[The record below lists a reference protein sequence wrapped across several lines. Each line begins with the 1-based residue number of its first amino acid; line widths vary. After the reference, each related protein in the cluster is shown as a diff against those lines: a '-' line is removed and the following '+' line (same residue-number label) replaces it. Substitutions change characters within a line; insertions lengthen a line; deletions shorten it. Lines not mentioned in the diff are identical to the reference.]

1 MKARVIYALY
11 PAIFG
16 EAGIFEGV
24 AQAMVMRLGI
34 VVNPDA
40 GLGGKLGFKGS
51 DGRAEEARAAGA
63 EDRAGPRM
71 KQCLSHLV
79 DLTSSSLNR
88 SGVELELVVWDGRMG
103 GTWLPEWPSAGPIR
117 AVSLGSTPS
126 PTTPEDTARLV
137 GQLLEAGVEAILY
150 AGGDGTTR
158 DIVNALESAG
168 AEAQKTALIG
178 VPGGVK
184 MHSGCFATTPKAAA
198 EVALSFALGD
208 LRTAITEVMDLD
220 ETVYAKGEWKVR
232 MYGEAWTPS
241 SPRFMQGAKEQ
252 VERVS
257 EEDTIEGLAHHVS
270 TLVEDEPDLM
280 IVWGSGGTLRRMG
293 EHLDLELTLLGIDV
307 QHGDTV
313 HHDLNEQKLIDLIG
327 AHTNDGGPRPILLLL
342 SPMGGQGFLIG
353 RGNLQLSPDVLRLIG
368 HANILGVATPS
379 KLIGLEAVRIDTGDE
394 SLDAEFQSKRFIK
407 ILQGFR
413 TTRLI
418 RVAEL

>member
-1 MKARVIYALY
+1 
-11 PAIFG
+11 
-16 EAGIFEGV
+16 
-24 AQAMVMRLGI
+24 MRLGI

-71 KQCLSHLV
+71 QQCLNHLV
-79 DLTSSSLNR
+79 TLATSSLNR
-88 SGVELELVVWDGRMG
+88 SQVGLELLVWEGRMG
-103 GTWLPEWPSAGPIR
+103 GTWLP
-117 AVSLGSTPS
+117 SLAEDAPLKVEVMGVTPA
-126 PTTPEDTARLV
+126 TTSPEDTALLV
-137 GQLLEAGVEAILY
+137 RELVNAGAEALVY

-158 DIVNALESAG
+158 DIVKTLEG
-168 AEAQKTALIG
+168 MGEEAQKTALIG

-198 EVALSFALGD
+198 EVVLSFALGD

-257 EEDTIEGLAHHVS
+257 EEDTIEGLAHHVAS
-270 TLVEDEPDLM
+270 LLDDEPDLM
-280 IVWGSGGTLRRMG
+280 VVWGSGGTLRRMG
-293 EHLDLELTLLGIDV
+293 EHLDHDLTLLGIDV
-307 QHGDTV
+307 QHGKTV
-313 HHDLNEQKLIDLIG
+313 HNDLNERGLIEVIS
-327 AHTNDGGPRPILLLL
+327 AHVNEDGQRPLLLLL

-368 HANILGVATPS
+368 HGNILGVATPS

-394 SLDAEFQSKRFIK
+394 ALDAEFQSKRFIK

>member
-1 MKARVIYALY
+1 
-11 PAIFG
+11 
-16 EAGIFEGV
+16 
-24 AQAMVMRLGI
+24 MRLGL

-51 DGRAEEARAAGA
+51 DGRAAEARAAGA

-71 KQCLSHLV
+71 NQCLSHLS
-79 DLTSSSLNR
+79 DLASSSLNR
-88 SGVELELVVWDGRMG
+88 AGVHLTLVAWEGRMG
-103 GTWLPEWPSAGPIR
+103 ATWVPDLEKADH
-117 AVSLGSTPS
+117 VSVVCSGSTPA
-126 PTTPEDTARLV
+126 TTSPEDTARLV
-137 GQLLEAGVEAILY
+137 GELVEAGVDAILY

-168 AEAQKTALIG
+168 PEAQTVARIG

-257 EEDTIEGLAHHVS
+257 EEDTIEGLAHHVN
-270 TLVEDEPDLM
+270 TLLEDEPDLM
-280 IVWGSGGTLRRMG
+280 VVWGSGGTLRRMG
-293 EHLDLELTLLGIDV
+293 EHLNLDLTLLGIDV
-307 QHGDTV
+307 QHGD
-313 HHDLNEQKLIDLIG
+313 HLHRDLNEQGLLEVIG
-327 AHTNDGGPRPILLLL
+327 GHVSDDAQRPLLLLL

-353 RGNLQLSPDVLRLIG
+353 RGNLQLSPDVLRAIG
-368 HANILGVATPS
+368 HSNILGVATPS
-379 KLIGLEAVRIDTGDE
+379 KLIGLEAVRIDTGDDD
-394 SLDAEFQSKRFIK
+394 LDAEFQDKRFIK

>member
-1 MKARVIYALY
+1 
-11 PAIFG
+11 
-16 EAGIFEGV
+16 
-24 AQAMVMRLGI
+24 MRLGI

-71 KQCLSHLV
+71 HQCLNHL
-79 DLTSSSLNR
+79 LGLATSSLNR
-88 SGVELELVVWDGRMG
+88 SGVTLELLVWEGRMG
-103 GTWLPEWPSAGPIR
+103 STWLP
-117 AVSLGSTPS
+117 SLETDAPFTVEVLGTTPDSTS
-126 PTTPEDTARLV
+126 PEDTTKLV
-137 GQLLEAGVEAILY
+137 QELVKAGAEALVY

-158 DIVNALESAG
+158 DIVKALEAMG
-168 AEAQKTALIG
+168 DDAQKTALIG

-257 EEDTIEGLAHHVS
+257 EEDTIEGLAHHVA
-270 TLVEDEPDLM
+270 TLLADEPDLM
-280 IVWGSGGTLRRMG
+280 VVWGSGGTLRRMG
-293 EHLDLELTLLGIDV
+293 EHLNQELTLLGIDV

-313 HHDLNEQKLIDLIG
+313 HNDLNEHGLLEVIS
-327 AHTNDGGPRPILLLL
+327 AHVDENGQRPLLLLL

-353 RGNLQLSPDVLRLIG
+353 RGNLQLSPAVLRLIG
-368 HANILGVATPS
+368 HGNILGVATPS
-379 KLIGLEAVRIDTGDE
+379 KLIGLEAVRIDTGDDD
-394 SLDAEFQSKRFIK
+394 LDAEFQAKRFIK

-418 RVAEL
+418 RVADV

>member
-1 MKARVIYALY
+1 
-11 PAIFG
+11 
-16 EAGIFEGV
+16 
-24 AQAMVMRLGI
+24 MRIGI

-51 DGRAEEARAAGA
+51 DGRAAEARAAGA

-71 KQCLSHLV
+71 LQCLTHLQT
-79 DLTSSSLNR
+79 LTASSLNR
-88 SGVELELVVWDGRMG
+88 NQTSLTFVAWQGRMG
-103 GTWLPEWPSAGPIR
+103 STWVPEIQSAQTVGTEWVGHTPDSTSA
-117 AVSLGSTPS
+117 
-126 PTTPEDTARLV
+126 EDTSNLV
-137 GQLLEAGVEAILY
+137 NALLDAKVDALLY

-158 DIVNALESAG
+158 DIVKALEHRG
-168 AEAQKTALIG
+168 EAAQATPLIG

-198 EVALSFALGD
+198 EVVLSFALGD

-220 ETVYAKGEWKVR
+220 EVVYQEGVWKVR

-257 EEDTIEGLAHHVS
+257 EDDSIEGLANHIAS
-270 TLVEDEPDLM
+270 LLQDEDDLM
-280 IVWGSGGTLRRMG
+280 VVWGSGGTLRRMG
-293 EHLDLELTLLGIDV
+293 EHLNQSLTLLGIDI
-307 QHGDTV
+307 QHGESLHT
-313 HHDLNEQKLIDLIG
+313 DLNETELIRIIG
-327 AHTNDGGPRPILLLL
+327 GHVDNDGQQRPLLLLL

-353 RGNLQLSPDVLRLIG
+353 RGNLQLSPSVLRLVG
-368 HANILGVATPS
+368 HTNLLGVATPS

-394 SLDAEFQSKRFIK
+394 SLDDEFQAKRFIK

-418 RVAEL
+418 RVAEV

>member
-1 MKARVIYALY
+1 
-11 PAIFG
+11 
-16 EAGIFEGV
+16 
-24 AQAMVMRLGI
+24 MRLGL

-51 DGRAEEARAAGA
+51 DGRAAEARAAGA

-71 KQCLSHLV
+71 NQCLTHLAA
-79 DLTSSSLNR
+79 LASSSLNR
-88 SGVELELVVWDGRMG
+88 AGVHLTLVAWEGRMG
-103 GTWLPEWPSAGPIR
+103 ETWVPSLDEEGHMS
-117 AVSLGSTPS
+117 VSCSGSTPAITS
-126 PTTPEDTARLV
+126 PEDTAQLV
-137 GQLLEAGVEAILY
+137 GELVEAGVEAILY

-158 DIVNALESAG
+158 DIVNALEAAG
-168 AEAQKTALIG
+168 PEAQTIALIG

-270 TLVEDEPDLM
+270 TLLEDEPDLM
-280 IVWGSGGTLRRMG
+280 VVWGSGGTLRRMG
-293 EHLDLELTLLGIDV
+293 EHLNLDLTLLGIDV
-307 QHGDTV
+307 QHSGTV
-313 HHDLNEQKLIDLIG
+313 HRDLNEQGLLEVIRGHVNGDVR
-327 AHTNDGGPRPILLLL
+327 RPLLLLL

-353 RGNLQLSPDVLRLIG
+353 RGNLQLSPDVLRVIG
-368 HANILGVATPS
+368 HGNVLGVATPS
-379 KLIGLEAVRIDTGDE
+379 KLIGLEAVRIDTGDDD
-394 SLDAEFQSKRFIK
+394 LDAEFQAKRFIK

>member
-1 MKARVIYALY
+1 
-11 PAIFG
+11 
-16 EAGIFEGV
+16 
-24 AQAMVMRLGI
+24 MRLGL

-51 DGRAEEARAAGA
+51 DGRAAEARAAGA

-71 KQCLSHLV
+71 NQCLTHLS
-79 DLTSSSLNR
+79 DLASSSLNR
-88 SGVELELVVWDGRMG
+88 AGVHLTLVAWEGRMG
-103 GTWLPEWPSAGPIR
+103 ATWVPELKEEDQIS
-117 AVSLGSTPS
+117 VVCSGSTPAS
-126 PTTPEDTARLV
+126 TSPEDTARLV
-137 GQLLEAGVEAILY
+137 GELVEAGVDAILY

-158 DIVNALESAG
+158 DIVNALEAAG
-168 AEAQKTALIG
+168 PEAQTVALIG

-257 EEDTIEGLAHHVS
+257 EEDTIEGLAHHVN
-270 TLVEDEPDLM
+270 TLLEDEPDLM
-280 IVWGSGGTLRRMG
+280 VVWGSGGTLRRMG
-293 EHLDLELTLLGIDV
+293 EHLNLDLTLLGIDV
-307 QHGDTV
+307 QHDGNL
-313 HHDLNEQKLIDLIG
+313 HRDLNEQGLLEVIG
-327 AHTNDGGPRPILLLL
+327 GHVSDGAQRPLLLLL

-353 RGNLQLSPDVLRLIG
+353 RGNLQLSPDVLRAIG
-368 HANILGVATPS
+368 HSNILGVATPS
-379 KLIGLEAVRIDTGDE
+379 KLIGLEAVRIDTGDDD
-394 SLDAEFQSKRFIK
+394 LDAEFQRKRFIK

>member
-1 MKARVIYALY
+1 MGNFAPTGL
-11 PAIFG
+11 
-16 EAGIFEGV
+16 FEG
-24 AQAMVMRLGI
+24 AIQPPIMRLGI

-51 DGRAEEARAAGA
+51 DGRAAEARAAGA

-71 KQCLSHLV
+71 HQCLQHLSE
-79 DLTSSSLNR
+79 LSSSSLNR
-88 SGVELELVVWDGRMG
+88 AGVQLTLVGWQGRMG
-103 GTWLPEWPSAGPIR
+103 SSWAPDVAPSVRHDFVGT
-117 AVSLGSTPS
+117 TPA
-126 PTTPEDTARLV
+126 TTHPEDTARLV
-137 GQLLEAGVEAILY
+137 GELVERGVDAIVY

-158 DIVNALESAG
+158 DIVNALEQLG
-168 AEAQKTALIG
+168 EEAQRIALIG

-184 MHSGCFATTPKAAA
+184 MHSGCFATTPRAAA
-198 EVALSFALGD
+198 EVALSFAMGD

-220 ETVYAKGEWKVR
+220 EAIYQEGVWKVR

-257 EEDTIEGLAHHVS
+257 EEDTIEGLAHHVA
-270 TLVEDEPDLM
+270 TLLEDEPDLM

-293 EHLDLELTLLGIDV
+293 EHLDLALTLLGIDV

-313 HHDLNEQKLIDLIG
+313 HADLNEAGLLKVIQSHVD
-327 AHTNDGGPRPILLLL
+327 ADGHQRPLLLLL

-353 RGNLQLSPDVLRLIG
+353 RGNLQLSPAVLRVIG
-368 HANILGVATPS
+368 HENILGIATPS
-379 KLIGLEAVRIDTGDE
+379 KLIGLEAVRIDTGEDALDE
-394 SLDAEFQSKRFIK
+394 EFQAKRFIK

>member
-1 MKARVIYALY
+1 
-11 PAIFG
+11 
-16 EAGIFEGV
+16 
-24 AQAMVMRLGI
+24 MRIGI

-51 DGRAEEARAAGA
+51 DGRAAEARAAGA

-71 KQCLSHLV
+71 LQCLTHLQT
-79 DLTSSSLNR
+79 LTASSLNR
-88 SGVELELVVWDGRMG
+88 NQTSLTFVAWQGRMG
-103 GTWLPEWPSAGPIR
+103 STWVPEIQSAQTVGTEWVGHTPDSTSA
-117 AVSLGSTPS
+117 
-126 PTTPEDTARLV
+126 EDTSNLV
-137 GQLLEAGVEAILY
+137 NALLDAKVDALLY

-158 DIVNALESAG
+158 DIVKALEHRG
-168 AEAQKTALIG
+168 EAAQATPLIG

-198 EVALSFALGD
+198 EVVLSFALGD

-220 ETVYAKGEWKVR
+220 EVVYQEGVWKVR

-257 EEDTIEGLAHHVS
+257 EDDSIEGLANHIGS
-270 TLVEDEPDLM
+270 LLQDEDDLM
-280 IVWGSGGTLRRMG
+280 VVWGSGGTLRRMG
-293 EHLDLELTLLGIDV
+293 EHLNQSLTLLGIDI
-307 QHGDTV
+307 QHGESLHT
-313 HHDLNEQKLIDLIG
+313 DLNETELIRIIG
-327 AHTNDGGPRPILLLL
+327 GHVDNDGQQRPLLLLL

-353 RGNLQLSPDVLRLIG
+353 RGNLQLSPSVLRLVG
-368 HANILGVATPS
+368 HTNLLGVATPS

-394 SLDAEFQSKRFIK
+394 SLDDEFQAKRFIK

-418 RVAEL
+418 RVAEV

>member
-1 MKARVIYALY
+1 
-11 PAIFG
+11 
-16 EAGIFEGV
+16 
-24 AQAMVMRLGI
+24 MRLGL

-51 DGRAEEARAAGA
+51 DGRAAEARAAGA

-71 KQCLSHLV
+71 NQCLTHLS
-79 DLTSSSLNR
+79 DLASSSLNR
-88 SGVELELVVWDGRMG
+88 AGVHLTLVAWEGRMG
-103 GTWLPEWPSAGPIR
+103 ATWVPDLKEEGH
-117 AVSLGSTPS
+117 VSVVCSGSTPAS
-126 PTTPEDTARLV
+126 TSPEDTARLV
-137 GQLLEAGVEAILY
+137 GELVEAGVDAILY

-158 DIVNALESAG
+158 DIVNALEAAG
-168 AEAQKTALIG
+168 PEAQTVALIG

-257 EEDTIEGLAHHVS
+257 EEDTIEGLAHHVN
-270 TLVEDEPDLM
+270 TLLEDEPDLM
-280 IVWGSGGTLRRMG
+280 VVWGSGGTLRRMG
-293 EHLDLELTLLGIDV
+293 EHLNLDLTLLGIDV
-307 QHGDTV
+307 QHGG
-313 HHDLNEQKLIDLIG
+313 HLHRDLNEQGLLEVIG
-327 AHTNDGGPRPILLLL
+327 GHVSDDAQRPLLLLL

-353 RGNLQLSPDVLRLIG
+353 RGNLQLSPDVLRAIG
-368 HANILGVATPS
+368 LSNILGVATPS
-379 KLIGLEAVRIDTGDE
+379 KLIGLEAVRIDTGDDD
-394 SLDAEFQSKRFIK
+394 LDAEFQAKRFIK

>member
-1 MKARVIYALY
+1 
-11 PAIFG
+11 
-16 EAGIFEGV
+16 
-24 AQAMVMRLGI
+24 MRLGL

-40 GLGGKLGFKGS
+40 GLGGKLGYKGS
-51 DGRAEEARAAGA
+51 DGRAQEARAAGA

-71 KQCLSHLV
+71 AQCLSHLASLA
-79 DLTSSSLNR
+79 DSSLNR
-88 SGVELELVVWDGRMG
+88 TGATITLVGWEGRMG
-103 GTWLPEWPSAGPIR
+103 STWAESMVSEHVLCEWSG
-117 AVSLGSTPS
+117 
-126 PTTPEDTARLV
+126 TTPQPTKAEDTAQLV
-137 GQLLEAGVEAILY
+137 KELVAAGVNAILY

-158 DIVNALESAG
+158 DVVNALEDLG
-168 AEAQKTALIG
+168 GEAQKTALIG

-198 EVALSFALGD
+198 EVALSFAMGD

-220 ETVYAKGEWKVR
+220 EVIYQEGVWKVR

-257 EEDTIEGLAHHVS
+257 EEDTIEGLAHHIGS
-270 TLVEDEPDLM
+270 LLEDEPDLM
-280 IVWGSGGTLRRMG
+280 VVWGSGGTLRRMG
-293 EHLDLELTLLGIDV
+293 EHLGIELTLLGIDV
-307 QHGDTV
+307 QHGPTV
-313 HHDLNEQKLIDLIG
+313 HNDLNESGLLEVVEAHVDENG
-327 AHTNDGGPRPILLLL
+327 AARPLLLLL

-353 RGNLQLSPDVLRLIG
+353 RGNLQLSPAVLRVIG
-368 HANILGVATPS
+368 LVNILGVATPS

-394 SLDAEFQSKRFIK
+394 SLDAEFQAKRFIK

>member
-1 MKARVIYALY
+1 M
-11 PAIFG
+11 
-16 EAGIFEGV
+16 
-24 AQAMVMRLGI
+24 
-34 VVNPDA
+34 
-40 GLGGKLGFKGS
+40 GGS
-51 DGRAEEARAAGA
+51 WV
-63 EDRAGPRM
+63 P
-71 KQCLSHLV
+71 
-79 DLTSSSLNR
+79 
-88 SGVELELVVWDGRMG
+88 ELE
-103 GTWLPEWPSAGPIR
+103 SSGPVSL
-117 AVSLGSTPS
+117 VSLGATPASTA
-126 PTTPEDTARLV
+126 PEDTARLV
-137 GQLLEAGVEAILY
+137 GELVEAGVDAILY

-158 DIVNALESAG
+158 DIVNALEAAG
-168 AEAQKTALIG
+168 GDAPTTALIG

-257 EEDTIEGLAHHVS
+257 EEDTIEGLAHHVKS
-270 TLVEDEPDLM
+270 LLEDEPDLM
-280 IVWGSGGTLRRMG
+280 VVWGSGGTLRRMG

-307 QHGDTV
+307 QHKEAV
-313 HHDLNEQKLIDLIG
+313 HHDLNEQGLLEVIG
-327 AHTNDGGPRPILLLL
+327 AHLHEEGQRPLLLLL

-353 RGNLQLSPDVLRLIG
+353 RGNLQLSPDVLRAIG
-368 HANILGVATPS
+368 HSNILGVATPS
-379 KLIGLEAVRIDTGDE
+379 KLIGLEAVRIDTGDDE
-394 SLDAEFQSKRFIK
+394 LDAEFQAKRFIK